1 VEEEH
6 MHQEQRKS
14 RRSIRLPDYDYR
26 SSGAYFVTLCTHLRK
41 PLFSNPQL
49 KSILETQW
57 NALPQRFVD
66 IELDSFVIMP
76 DHMHCIIRLKRN
88 TTASPTLA
96 QVIGAFKSLVAVA
109 WLQHLQSA
117 GMVSS
122 EKIWQRNY
130 YEHVIRNDLDLET
143 KRKYIQNNPG
153 MAKLKKEGDIP

>member
-1 VEEEH
+1 
-6 MHQEQRKS
+6 MHQEQRKN
-14 RRSIRLPDYDYR
+14 RRSIRLADYDYR
-26 SSGAYFVTLCTHLRK
+26 SSGYYFVTLCTHERK

-57 NALPQRFVD
+57 SALPQRFVD

-76 DHMHCIIRLKRN
+76 DHIHFIVRLKRN
-88 TTASPTLA
+88 TTVFPPLA
-96 QVIGAFKSLVAVA
+96 QVIGAFKSLVAVS

-143 KRKYIQNNPG
+143 KRNYIQNNPG
-153 MAKLKKEGDIP
+153 MAQLKKEGDLP